1 MENDITVLF
10 VSFHSED
17 IIEKSIAT
25 INHNIPI
32 TVIENSKNFALKE
45 KLEKTDQQKF
55 FKPLN
60 LNL

>member
-1 MENDITVLF
+1 MENDITVIF

-32 TVIENSKNFALKE
+32 TVIENSRNFNFKENWKKNI
-45 KLEKTDQQKF
+45 QI
-55 FKPLN
+55 
-60 LNL
+60 